1 MRGIAPPCQ
10 GEGAR
15 QLPYAGFDFYEAHRM
30 PLRPSLIALLAL
42 AFAASAALAAASQ
55 PAPKPSGL
63 KPQPIDINSADL
75 VELQTLPGIGKAEAV
90 RIVAARPYRSKTR
103 LLEANVLNE
112 AQFDAVNRHVVAN
125 QKSLPK
131 PAKPTQAKP

>member
-1 MRGIAPPCQ
+1 MTR
-10 GEGAR
+10 
-15 QLPYAGFDFYEAHRM
+15 
-30 PLRPSLIALLAL
+30 RPWLIALLAL
-42 AFAASAALAAASQ
+42 ALPAAASQ

-63 KPQPIDINSADL
+63 KPQPIDLNSANL
-75 VELQTLPGIGKAEAV
+75 AELQTLPGIGKAEAA

-103 LLEANVLNE
+103 LLEAKVLNE
-112 AQFDAVNRHVVAN
+112 AQFDAVNRHVVAI